1 MLATIS
7 IIDFFQYVQ
16 LNDGSI
22 IQIHLMDTAGQ
33 EKFNAITENYYQ
45 KADCC
50 LLVYDIT
57 SRQTF
62 NRVKNYYADKIKYYC
77 NNILK
82 VVLLGN
88 KADLNNKREVSDV
101 EGADLAIENGYTF
114 MESSCVDNYNGS
126 DAFTALV
133 EMTNMEIKKGYKTES
148 FSLNKKEQC
157 QNSDSKKQCSC

>member
-62 NRVKNYYADKIKYYC
+62 NRDRKS
-77 NNILK
+77 
-82 VVLLGN
+82 VV
-88 KADLNNKREVSDV
+88 
-101 EGADLAIENGYTF
+101 
-114 MESSCVDNYNGS
+114 
-126 DAFTALV
+126 
-133 EMTNMEIKKGYKTES
+133 
-148 FSLNKKEQC
+148 
-157 QNSDSKKQCSC
+157 